1 MARTVDDVKRLS
13 TLVDVSHTLFSTRNL
28 KAALHRLLE
37 ILERDHGMVRSV
49 VTMLNDG
56 SGQLH
61 VEAAHG
67 LTAEAWLERR
77 ELSNGVMSRV
87 LRSGKPVVIPPA
99 SRLPV
104 DGRKFTKHES
114 TFICAPIVVN
124 RKPVG
129 AIACGASSIFDL
141 SCSGPGSQ

>member
-87 LRSGKPVVIPPA
+87 LRSGRPVVIPPA

-104 DGRKFTKHES
+104 DGR
-114 TFICAPIVVN
+114 N
-124 RKPVG
+124 RG
-129 AIACGASSIFDL
+129 SLNTSRLLFALRSS
-141 SCSGPGSQ
+141 